1 MAISLEITIIHIW
14 HPSYQSMGRPV
25 TYPRIGKLS
34 NRVSRI
40 LCRLIPTVDWILMKL
55 KKNRTTYRHI
65 LISYLYIFH
74 HHKIAKIKMR
84 NRMRWNKLGTCQY
97 RTTIKIH
104 ETKTTRIS
112 IVWFNKLVPEIKF
125 LQICLKSNKTWI
137 GKVIEC
143 KKISLSSKR

>member
-14 HPSYQSMGRPV
+14 HPSYQSTGRPV
-25 TYPRIGKLS
+25 TYPRIVKLS

-40 LCRLIPTVDWILMKL
+40 LRRFIPTVDWTLMNLSEMKL

-65 LISYLYIFH
+65 LISCLYMFH
-74 HHKIAKIKMR
+74 HHKIVKIKMR
-84 NRMRWNKLGTCQY
+84 NRMRWNRLGTCQY

-104 ETKTTRIS
+104 EIKTTRIS
-112 IVWFNKLVPEIKF
+112 IVWYNKLVPGIKF

-137 GKVIEC
+137 GKS
-143 KKISLSSKR
+143 ISPSSKR